1 MKKQKEQIRE
11 IQEQNKPVVEQK
23 TAVVEQKTAVVEQ
36 LKKTRKKLTPEEKE
50 AKMQKAME
58 KHNKARRE
66 NAIRK
71 HEQYLQQLE
80 EHWAEEREKLKGDR
94 ERAFCKFTCPELIR
108 LFGGWFTLTY
118 AFSVKKMVKSGK
130 KTVEVDTD
138 YYICSQDVSHID
150 VNNRPGVN
158 KIIKKEYGKDV
169 YGFALIAPASAFGEG
184 GAEL

>member
-1 MKKQKEQIRE
+1 MKKQKEQIQE

-23 TAVVEQKTAVVEQ
+23 TAVVEQP
-36 LKKTRKKLTPEEKE
+36 KKKRKKLTPEERE

-58 KHNKARRE
+58 KCKKARVE

-80 EHWAEEREKLKGDR
+80 EHWAEEREKLKEER
-94 ERAFCKFTCPELIR
+94 ERAFRKFSCPELIR

-118 AFSVKKMVKSGK
+118 AFSVKKMVKSGR
-130 KTVEVDTD
+130 KTVEVNTD
-138 YYICSQDVSHID
+138 YYICSQDVSHMD
-150 VNNRPGVN
+150 VNSRPGVN
-158 KIIKKEYGKDV
+158 KIIQKEYGKDV
-169 YGFALIAPASAFGEG
+169 YGFALIAPASAFDGG